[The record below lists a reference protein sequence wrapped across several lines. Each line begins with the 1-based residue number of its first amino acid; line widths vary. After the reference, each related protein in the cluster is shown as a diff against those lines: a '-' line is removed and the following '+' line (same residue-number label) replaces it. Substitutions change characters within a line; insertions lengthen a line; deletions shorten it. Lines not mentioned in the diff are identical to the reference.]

1 MKSIDQLKRQ
11 QSGFTI
17 VELMI
22 AMAVLS
28 VVLLVVTLA
37 MLNIGNLYNKGI
49 NQAKVQNA
57 ARSLSDEISSH
68 LQIMSQGASPVPSV
82 VGQVNV
88 EGQNV
93 DVSVAC
99 MGDTRYTFV
108 IGVQQGSNSTAE
120 QPQIP
125 HVLWRDKCEGPTP
138 NLAASVPSSNGT
150 ELVPNRAR
158 LTQFEVSGT
167 GVYNVKVGIAY
178 GDNDLLTDPPSG
190 ANVRCKSGANTKF
203 CATAYLNTKVAS
215 RL

>member
-1 MKSIDQLKRQ
+1 MSHYDDVKFR

-57 ARSLSDEISSH
+57 ARSLSDEISNH
-68 LQIMSQGASPVPSV
+68 LQLMSQGASPVPGV
-82 VGQVNV
+82 VGSVNV
-88 EGQNV
+88 QGQNISV
-93 DVSVAC
+93 YVAC

-108 IGVQQGSNSTAE
+108 IGIQQGSNSSPQ

-138 NLAASVPSSNGT
+138 NLTAATPSATGT
-150 ELVPNRAR
+150 ELIPNRAR
-158 LTQFEVSGT
+158 LTQFEISGT

-178 GDNDLLTDPPSG
+178 GDNDLLTDPPAGSG
-190 ANVRCKSGANTKF
+190 VRCKGGPNTKF